1 MPSLAQKSKISLDYN
16 DNSLP
21 RRVSGGSDPPK
32 TGNKH
37 SGALQSLE
45 LPLVRRS
52 METPAKN
59 DHEPNFRREIG
70 WRSPLLERRQTQ
82 GVDHETTGA
91 TTTPNTEKTAA
102 GSPGKQLLDEDAKFL
117 PSRHSEWL
125 NRISS
130 LNERLAGVKTADG
143 SSKPRA
149 QITGQNKVSSTGQ
162 KAKGGQPRKSQFRR
176 KTDVPKKTVLT
187 TNNVPEKYSPAFSM
201 EREFYFQ
208 DYRQKCIQW
217 LKSLPDSGTQPMN
230 LR

>member
-21 RRVSGGSDPPK
+21 RRVSGGSDPLK

-37 SGALQSLE
+37 SGALQNLE

-52 METPAKN
+52 LETPAKTE
-59 DHEPNFRREIG
+59 HGPNFRREIG
-70 WRSPLLERRQTQ
+70 WRSPLLERRQTE
-82 GVDHETTGA
+82 GMGHETAGA
-91 TTTPNTEKTAA
+91 TTTPKTEKTATR
-102 GSPGKQLLDEDAKFL
+102 SPAKRLLDEDAKFL

-130 LNERLAGVKTADG
+130 LNERLNGVKTADA

-149 QITGQNKVSSTGQ
+149 QITGQSKITNTGQ
-162 KAKGGQPRKSQFRR
+162 KAKGVQPRKSQFRR

-217 LKSLPDSGTQPMN
+217 LKSLPDNGTQPMN
-230 LR
+230 IR